1 VKYRIIFALILL
13 LIVWAKP
20 SQALACSPGLPI
32 DKAIVT
38 QDGKYTLVVLQSSP
52 ENYPVNQNIRDK
64 YSQSGLYSEA
74 NPSSPL
80 WTVDLQNFL
89 FLSLNVK
96 IYPSSNGK
104 YLVIV
109 SRSNGVTFF
118 ENGKKT
124 KQYELAYFRA
134 TIPLGSCATDWFNNA
149 SLNSSGH
156 LVVETADNKNY
167 EFDISSGQL
176 NINLSAVPAYIW
188 LFGIFVVV
196 GALLVLHLNS
206 KRLNKGV

>member
-13 LIVWAKP
+13 LIAWARP
-20 SQALACSPGLPI
+20 SQALACSPSPPI

-38 QDGKYTLVVLQSSP
+38 QDGKYTLVILQSSP
-52 ENYPVNQNIRDK
+52 DKYPVDQNIRDK

-80 WTVDLQNFL
+80 WTVDPQDFL
-89 FLSLNVK
+89 FLLLDVK

-118 ENGKKT
+118 ENEKK
-124 KQYELAYFRA
+124 Q
-134 TIPLGSCATDWFNNA
+134 
-149 SLNSSGH
+149 NSM
-156 LVVETADNKNY
+156 N
-167 EFDISSGQL
+167 
-176 NINLSAVPAYIW
+176 
-188 LFGIFVVV
+188 
-196 GALLVLHLNS
+196 
-206 KRLNKGV
+206 